1 MRLIRIFGSA
11 YVAADVSAV
20 HVEDTCVH
28 LQMRGQYDISE
39 NVRYEC
45 DTRKEAQEVADRI
58 ATVLNAMSP
67 AERGLI

>member
-20 HVEDTCVH
+20 HLEDTCVC
-28 LQMRGQYDISE
+28 LQMRGQYDINE

-45 DTRKEAQEVADRI
+45 NTRKEARDEADRI
-58 ATVLNAMSP
+58 ATILNAMSP
-67 AERGLI
+67 AERA